1 MILVTGSG
9 GTIGR
14 ELVKELSAAGRP
26 VRAAYHSRPPTAP
39 GVEGARVD
47 LTTGDGLDAAVRG
60 ADAVFLLV
68 GELPDQVAAERRV
81 VEAARRA
88 GVRRLVKLSVLGAQT
103 EAFAFARIHRA
114 VERAVE
120 ASGIAYTFLR
130 PGSFMQNF
138 VTYYGQ
144 TIRDNDAIYLPA
156 RDAREAHVDVRDIA
170 RVAARTLTADGHAGK
185 AYDLLGPQPLSYAE
199 VAAKISGVVGRTIS
213 YVDMSDEDYVSAM
226 TGAGVPPPDV
236 EQLLDLH
243 RFIRAGNFPKSSPTI
258 KDVTGRNPVT
268 FDQFAR
274 DYAGA
279 WKKT

>member
-14 ELVKELSAAGRP
+14 EVVKELAGAGQA
-26 VRAAYHSRPPTAP
+26 VRAAYHSRPPTTP

-47 LTTGDGLDAAVRG
+47 LTTGEGLDVAVRG

-68 GELPDQVAAERRV
+68 GDVEDQVAAETRV

-88 GVRRLVKLSVLGAQT
+88 GARRLVKLSVLAAET
-103 EAFAFARIHRA
+103 EAYAFARIHRA

-120 ASGIAYTFLR
+120 ASGIPYTFLR

-138 VTYYGQ
+138 ATYY
-144 TIRDNDAIYLPA
+144 RDMIVNQGTIYLPLG
-156 RDAREAHVDVRDIA
+156 DVREAHVDARDIA
-170 RVAARTLTADGHAGK
+170 AVAARALTRDGHAGK
-185 AYDLLGPQPLSYAE
+185 AYDLVGPEALGYADA
-199 VAAKISGVVGRTIS
+199 AAKISAATGRNVK
-213 YVDMSDEDYVSAM
+213 YVSVSDEDFVKSM
-226 TGAGVPPPDV
+226 TGTGVPAPAV
-236 EQLLDLH
+236 EQMLDLY
-243 RFIRAGNFPKSSPTI
+243 RYIRAGKFALSSGAI
-258 KDVTGRNPVT
+258 RDVTGRDPIT

-279 WKKT
+279 WTA